1 MISSSEISS
10 STQMFEE
17 NGKYEAIEFL
27 LIDLPEWRVQ
37 FNLDAIV
44 IELLRLINSNKSIY
58 SIPEFLLL
66 LD

>member
-1 MISSSEISS
+1 MY
-10 STQMFEE
+10 EE
-17 NGKYEAIEFL
+17 NEKYEAIEFL

-37 FNLDAIV
+37 FNLNAIA